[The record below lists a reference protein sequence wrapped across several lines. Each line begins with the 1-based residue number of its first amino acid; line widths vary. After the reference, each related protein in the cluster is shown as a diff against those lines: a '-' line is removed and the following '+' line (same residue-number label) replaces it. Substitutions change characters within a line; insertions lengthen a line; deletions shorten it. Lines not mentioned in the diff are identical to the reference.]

1 MFAHH
6 HLPYSFR
13 LCLHRSPRLVANTSG
28 LLQRRGA
35 AMTSSI
41 PPSERAAARS
51 PDAEP
56 DFAEVEDLMD
66 NPEASERS
74 ETPKSYREF
83 MEMMG
88 KKFLYATP
96 QRYLGETPFPM
107 NPSFKPPPPISDEQ
121 KEVIYQL
128 YKSHRLENGPRRLAK
143 QFNISLHR
151 LNAILRLKIHEK
163 EFEKKSYRHR
173 HGEYTVVIVAHV
185 LLTHL
190 CFFSQ
195 SLSPAC
201 FQVGMEKLLGA
212 TTHSKVHSLKKTLA
226 ETDKFVDTA
235 LGTPQSVLDAMDPT
249 SPHFQTPDI
258 NELRT
263 DVHKADMLDQEEQRD
278 VRASRYERMF
288 WESVPEDGREPLLP
302 SILQTAR
309 QQAEM
314 RKLAKE
320 VEQSKQFLQRLPDT
334 KYVRH
339 PKTRSLLVS
348 RPEGRKGPITK
359 FVDVGGKFMDLS
371 ERIKALGVTK
381 NRLLRRRRLA
391 EEKRAYTNA

>member
-1 MFAHH
+1 
-6 HLPYSFR
+6 
-13 LCLHRSPRLVANTSG
+13 
-28 LLQRRGA
+28 
-35 AMTSSI
+35 MTSSI
-41 PPSERAAARS
+41 SPNERS
-51 PDAEP
+51 FDAEP
-56 DFAEVEDLMD
+56 EFDEISDLMD
-66 NPEASERS
+66 NPQANERS
-74 ETPKSYREF
+74 DNPKSYREF
-83 MEMMG
+83 MEKMG
-88 KKFLYATP
+88 QKFMYAAP
-96 QRYLGETPFPM
+96 QQYLGETPFPM

-128 YKSHRLENGPRRLAK
+128 YTSHRLENGPRRLAK
-143 QFNISLHR
+143 QFNISLSR

-163 EFEKKSYRHR
+163 EFEKKHTLQT
-173 HGEYTVVIVAHV
+173 G
-185 LLTHL
+185 
-190 CFFSQ
+190 
-195 SLSPAC
+195 
-201 FQVGMEKLLGA
+201 FQVGMESLLGA

-226 ETDKFVDTA
+226 ETNKFVDAA
-235 LGTPQSVLDAMDPT
+235 LGTQQSALDAMDPT
-249 SPHFQTPDI
+249 SPHFQAPDV

-302 SILQTAR
+302 AILQTAR
-309 QQAEM
+309 QQSEM

-320 VEQSKQFLQRLPDT
+320 IEQSKQFLQRLPDT

-339 PKTRSLLVS
+339 PKVRSLLVS

-381 NRLLRRRRLA
+381 NRLRRRRRLA